1 MSRNSVTIYNHKLNV
16 VDFEA
21 LLGLD
26 ALWTYAVQT
35 KNEKARLLMTE
46 LLVDAHLQFNEELVT
61 PEARKHIPGNFI

>member
-46 LLVDAHLQFNEELVT
+46 LLVDAHLRFNEELVT
-61 PEARKHIPGNFI
+61 PEARRHIPGNFI